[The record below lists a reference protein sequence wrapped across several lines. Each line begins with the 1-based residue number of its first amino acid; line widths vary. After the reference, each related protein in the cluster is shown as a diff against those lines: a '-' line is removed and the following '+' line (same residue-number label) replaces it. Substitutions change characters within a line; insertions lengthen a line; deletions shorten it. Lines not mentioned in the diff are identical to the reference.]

1 LIAGAYAE
9 TISEL
14 VRRQPLV
21 KLRRRWILL
30 LSQKTLELAL
40 LGRRLLKHY
49 SYVMNLHARIDG
61 APVKL
66 RLSQSMEIPRNDASI
81 SRLHGARDAVWGG
94 RR

>member
-1 LIAGAYAE
+1 
-9 TISEL
+9 
-14 VRRQPLV
+14 
-21 KLRRRWILL
+21 
-30 LSQKTLELAL
+30 
-40 LGRRLLKHY
+40 
-49 SYVMNLHARIDG
+49 MNLHARIDG